1 MTGTKVSGSAL
12 YLDTKLRYHLSGKI
26 DIKVRPLDVDYNVYQ
41 YPQLQHSSGRS
52 GLDWGSPGGRAVD
65 QILGRIAARVRP
77 ELTNFILSR
86 DGNKYEKL
94 GRDFTGKMN
103 AWLKNPRVREV
114 LNKMDIEHFS
124 TGDVPV
130 SGGGDSALRCKK
142 CGRLFGNGFILDTSG
157 PIPMY
162 RCRCGASYEKQKRSL
177 PVSTIDE
184 GTKKKPREKLHG
196 RFGITIVLTPEVD
209 RSIIS
214 MFDNGV
220 IIVTGKQIGRAHV

>member
-1 MTGTKVSGSAL
+1 
-12 YLDTKLRYHLSGKI
+12 
-26 DIKVRPLDVDYNVYQ
+26 
-41 YPQLQHSSGRS
+41 
-52 GLDWGSPGGRAVD
+52 
-65 QILGRIAARVRP
+65 
-77 ELTNFILSR
+77 
-86 DGNKYEKL
+86 
-94 GRDFTGKMN
+94 
-103 AWLKNPRVREV
+103 
-114 LNKMDIEHFS
+114 MDIEHFS

-220 IIVTGKQIGRAHV
+220 IIVNSAHPTFAALKEKEDRENYIQNLFVVEFAKLDKRLQSIDLFSARLKELFVLVAEVPIIKMKGIKIEGEDDDEVEAIVAAVKDREKEKVQQKVNKLQELKRTLESKSHI